1 MRAYIG
7 ACTGAEWGAE
17 GLVTFMVSG
26 LMMADLRSAPIMILS
41 CHHREAVCHD
51 EKWEEDETEN
61 TLLRRTTSHQSSQ
74 QRQAAGNRPRNPP

>member
-17 GLVTFMVSG
+17 SLVTFMVSG

-41 CHHREAVCHD
+41 CRHRKAIER
-51 EKWEEDETEN
+51 EDETEN
-61 TLLRRTTSHQSSQ
+61 TLQRRTTSIATAGPATTPTLASSQ
-74 QRQAAGNRPRNPP
+74 MGAR